1 MADDRHYIGGDNY
14 LLDDLSGFKIRASK
28 ARIIPGGQTGNLA
41 VSPSRWEPQQPQ
53 DFVRGVFDDITV
65 ALSRPRQPNQF
76 TITGTNVAAFAA
88 RGSNVIQVQGI
99 AGFTVFDTLQIML
112 DNGENATT
120 ILVGISGLS
129 FTITPVIPWSV
140 GGTEGDPP
148 ENLIID
154 LGPSGR
160 SLADAMTDSFGN
172 VMTDSFGN
180 WMWAGF

>member
-1 MADDRHYIGGDNY
+1 MADDRHYVGGDNY
-14 LLDDLSGFKIRASK
+14 ILDDLSGFKIRASK

-76 TITGTNVAAFAA
+76 TIVGTNVAAFAA
-88 RGSNVIQVQGI
+88 RGSTSIQVQGVT
-99 AGFTVFDTLQIML
+99 GFNPFDNLQIML
-112 DNGENATT
+112 DSGENFTV
-120 ILVGISGLS
+120 ILVAIAGLTFS
-129 FTITPVIPWSV
+129 LASVLPASV
-140 GGTEGDPP
+140 GGTESDPP
-148 ENLIID
+148 ENLVID

-160 SLADAMTDSFGN
+160 TLLDAMTDSFGN
-172 VMTDSFGN
+172 VMTDTYGN